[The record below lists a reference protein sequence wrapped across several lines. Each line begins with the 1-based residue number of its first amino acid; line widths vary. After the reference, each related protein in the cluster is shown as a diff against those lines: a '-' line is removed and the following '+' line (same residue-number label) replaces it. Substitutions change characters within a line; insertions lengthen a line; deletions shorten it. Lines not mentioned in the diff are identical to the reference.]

1 MGKIN
6 MSKVVI
12 GGLVA
17 GVVLNV
23 IDYVTFGVVL
33 KDQMAAAMQA
43 LGKPPIPD
51 SQIPF
56 FVVLDFLA
64 GIGLVWLYAA
74 MRPRFGAGPGTAA
87 KVGVAGWFFGGLLPT
102 LFMWPMAL
110 MPHNLAIIATLVALV
125 QWPLATVIG
134 AKFYLEGAGAGAG
147 AGMGAGVGMGARI

>member
-6 MSKVVI
+6 LQRVVI
-12 GGLVA
+12 GGLLA
-17 GVVLNV
+17 GFVLNV

-43 LGKPPIPD
+43 LGKPPVAD

-56 FVVLDFLA
+56 FVAVDFLA

-87 KVGVAGWFFGGLLPT
+87 KVGVAGWFFGGLLPA
-102 LFMWPMAL
+102 LFTWPMAL
-110 MPHNLAIIATLVALV
+110 MPHNLTVTATLVALV
-125 QWPLATVIG
+125 QLPLATVIG
-134 AKFYLEGAGAGAG
+134 AKFYLEGAGTGAG
-147 AGMGAGVGMGARI
+147 AGMGAGAGLASRM

>member
-6 MSKVVI
+6 VPKVVI

-17 GVVLNV
+17 GFVLNV
-23 IDYVTFGVVL
+23 IDYVTYGVVL

-43 LGKPPIPD
+43 VGKPPVAG
-51 SQIPF
+51 SQILF
-56 FVVLDFLA
+56 FVAVDFLA

-87 KVGVAGWFFGGLLPT
+87 KVGVAGWFFAGLLST
-102 LFMWPMAL
+102 LYMWPMTL
-110 MPHNLAIIATLVALV
+110 IPHNLAIVGTLVALV

-147 AGMGAGVGMGARI
+147 VGAGAGMGARM

>member
-6 MSKVVI
+6 VPKVVI

-17 GVVLNV
+17 GFVLNV
-23 IDYVTFGVVL
+23 IDFVTFGVVL

-43 LGKPPIPD
+43 LGKPPVAD
-51 SQIPF
+51 SQIPW
-56 FVVLDFLA
+56 FVAVDFVA

-87 KVGVAGWFFGGLLPT
+87 KVGVAGWFFGGLLPA

-110 MPHNLAIIATLVALV
+110 MPHNLTVVATLVALV

-134 AKFYLEGAGAGAG
+134 AKFYLESAGAGAG
-147 AGMGAGVGMGARI
+147 VGAGAGMASRM